1 MLYLLD
7 ANVLMTA
14 HDAYYPIER
23 VPQFW
28 EWIIDNAK
36 HHRIKIPYEILGELE
51 AGNKAS
57 ELFKWVKTNKK
68 NLLLDEQ
75 IDQLLIDEVMEQG
88 YEIERSTIIDISR
101 ISRDPFLI
109 AYALAS
115 RPDRCV
121 VTLEAV
127 QNRAKPKNRKIP
139 LVCAM
144 LKIPCINTF
153 ALIRELDFKIPANS

>member
-7 ANVLMTA
+7 ANVLITA
-14 HDAYYPIER
+14 HNNYYPIER

-28 EWIIDNAK
+28 EWIIDNAEYS
-36 HHRIKIPYEILGELE
+36 RIKIPYEILGEIE
-51 AGNKAS
+51 AGTSKDALS
-57 ELFKWVKTNKK
+57 EWIKTHKK
-68 NLLLDEQ
+68 TLLLDEQ
-75 IDQLLIDEVMEQG
+75 VDQPLVNEVMERG
-88 YEIERSTIIDISR
+88 YEIESPTIIDLRKIG
-101 ISRDPFLI
+101 RDPFLI

-115 RPDRCV
+115 PDRCV

-127 QNRAKPKNRKIP
+127 QSHAKPKNRKIP

-153 ALIRELDFKIPANS
+153 ALIRELDFKIAPSS

>member
-14 HDAYYPIER
+14 HDAYYPIAR

-36 HHRIKIPYEILGELE
+36 HHRIKIPREILEELE
-51 AGNKAS
+51 AGNKES

-68 NLLLDEQ
+68 NLLLDENVD
-75 IDQLLIDEVMEQG
+75 ILLVNKVVEQG
-88 YEIERSTIIDISR
+88 YANDLTDDEIHKLG
-101 ISRDPFLI
+101 RDPFLI
-109 AYALAS
+109 AYALAA

-139 LVCAM
+139 LVCAL

>member
-14 HDAYYPIER
+14 HSDYYPIER

-36 HHRIKIPYEILGELE
+36 HNRIKIPYEILKELE
-51 AGNKAS
+51 AGTRKDTLLEWIKARR
-57 ELFKWVKTNKK
+57 KT
-68 NLLLDEQ
+68 LLLDENVD
-75 IDQLLIDEVMEQG
+75 ILLINKVIEQG
-88 YEIERSTIIDISR
+88 YAKDLTDDEIHKLGM
-101 ISRDPFLI
+101 DPFLI

-115 RPDRCV
+115 PDRCV

-127 QNRAKPKNRKIP
+127 QNSAKPKNRKIP

-153 ALIRELDFKIPANS
+153 ALIHELDFRAR

>member
-28 EWIIDNAK
+28 DWIIDNAK

-51 AGNKAS
+51 AGNKES
-57 ELFKWVKTNKK
+57 ELFKWVKKNKK

-75 IDQLLIDEVMEQG
+75 VDHQLLINEVMEQG
-88 YEIERSTIIDISR
+88 YEIEKPTIIDLRKIG
-101 ISRDPFLI
+101 RDPFLI
-109 AYALAS
+109 AYALA

-127 QNRAKPKNRKIP
+127 QNSAKPKNRKIP

-153 ALIRELDFKIPANS
+153 ALIRELDFRTR